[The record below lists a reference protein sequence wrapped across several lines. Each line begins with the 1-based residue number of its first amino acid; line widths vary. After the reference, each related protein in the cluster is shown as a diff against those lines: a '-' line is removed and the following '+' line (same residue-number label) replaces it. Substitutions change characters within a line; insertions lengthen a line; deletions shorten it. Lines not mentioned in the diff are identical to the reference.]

1 MQTCRPRPPPSRDL
15 GRGWPRGLDL
25 DLEMAKSQLLVRADG
40 MNEWSGIQLRS
51 LTVHLAL
58 PRAKEAPLGWDRWA
72 RGLGKQSGA
81 HSPARI

>member
-25 DLEMAKSQLLVRADG
+25 EMAKSQFLVQAVG
-40 MNEWSGIQLRS
+40 MNEWFGISLRS
-51 LTVHLAL
+51 LTVHLSL

-72 RGLGKQSGA
+72 RRLGKQPGA